1 MDYQSYIQTTFQGAA
16 KNIAALANNQTLLDA
31 LVQSADL
38 VVNSYKKGGKLLVAG
53 NGGSAADAQHIA
65 AELVAKLS
73 KDRTSIPAFA
83 LTVDTSLLTAVG
95 NDYGY
100 DFVFS
105 RQIQGLLQAGD
116 VFLAITTS
124 GNSPNILKALEE
136 CRKKGG
142 RSILL
147 TGKDGGKAK
156 SLGLADYYLVANGE
170 NTAQIQEAHI
180 VIYHCLCFMIE
191 KSLIES
197 GHIQYFE

>member
-1 MDYQSYIQTTFQGAA
+1 MDYKAYIQTTFKEAAQNISVLASNQPLMESLAGAA
-16 KNIAALANNQTLLDA
+16 Q
-31 LVQSADL
+31 L
-38 VVNSYKKGGKLLVAG
+38 VVESYKKGGKLFVAG

-100 DFVFS
+100 DFIFS
-105 RQIQGLLQAGD
+105 RQVQGLVREND

-136 CRKKGG
+136 CRKVGAQ
-142 RSILL
+142 SILL

-156 SLGLADYYLVANGE
+156 AQGLADHFLIANGD

-191 KSLIES
+191 KALVES
-197 GHIQYFE
+197 GHVKYF

>member
-1 MDYQSYIQTTFQGAA
+1 MDYKSYIFQTFTEA
-16 KNIAALANNQTLLDA
+16 ANNIQRLQQNQG
-31 LVQSADL
+31 LVESLAEVANL
-38 VVNSYKKGGKLLVAG
+38 IVESYKNGGRLYIAG

-100 DFVFS
+100 DFIFS
-105 RQIQGLLQAGD
+105 RQVQGLVKPQD

-124 GNSPNILKALEE
+124 GNSSNIIKALEE
-136 CRKKGG
+136 AKKIGAK
-142 RSILL
+142 SVLL

-156 SLGLADYYLVANGE
+156 AMNLADHFIIANGD

-191 KSLIES
+191 KALVES
-197 GHIQYFE
+197 GHVKYF

>member
-1 MDYQSYIQTTFQGAA
+1 MNYKSYIQETFTMAA
-16 KNIAALANNQTLLDA
+16 KNLQNLSQNQELMESLAS
-31 LVQSADL
+31 VADL
-38 VVNSYKKGGKLLVAG
+38 IVESYKKGGKLFIAG

-100 DFVFS
+100 DFIFS
-105 RQIQGLLQAGD
+105 RQVQGLMKPND

-124 GNSPNILKALEE
+124 GNSPNIMKALEE
-136 CRKKGG
+136 CRKVGG
-142 RSILL
+142 KSVLL

-156 SLGLADYYLVANGE
+156 AQGLADHYLIANGE
-170 NTAQIQEAHI
+170 HTAQIQEGHI

-191 KSLIES
+191 KALVES
-197 GHIQYFE
+197 GHVKYF